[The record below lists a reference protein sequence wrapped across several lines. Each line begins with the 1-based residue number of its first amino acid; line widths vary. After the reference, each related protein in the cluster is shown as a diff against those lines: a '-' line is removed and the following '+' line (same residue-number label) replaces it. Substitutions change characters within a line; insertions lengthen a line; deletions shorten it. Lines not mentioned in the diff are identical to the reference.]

1 MTVGW
6 RSCFGGMG
14 TSCGSGVG
22 NRMGDLL
29 FLVCCV
35 LVLPSV
41 AVADVGVGVVRGDV
55 GGLF

>member
-1 MTVGW
+1 
-6 RSCFGGMG
+6 MG

-35 LVLPSV
+35 LILPDV
-41 AVADVGVGVVRGDV
+41 VVADVGVGVVRGDV

>member
-1 MTVGW
+1 ME
-6 RSCFGGMG
+6 

-35 LVLPSV
+35 LTLPDV

>member
-1 MTVGW
+1 
-6 RSCFGGMG
+6 MG

-29 FLVCCV
+29 FLVCCGWILLDV
-35 LVLPSV
+35 V
-41 AVADVGVGVVRGDV
+41 AVDVGVGVVWGDV

>member
-1 MTVGW
+1 
-6 RSCFGGMG
+6 MG

-35 LVLPSV
+35 LILLDVV
-41 AVADVGVGVVRGDV
+41 VADVGVGVVRGDV